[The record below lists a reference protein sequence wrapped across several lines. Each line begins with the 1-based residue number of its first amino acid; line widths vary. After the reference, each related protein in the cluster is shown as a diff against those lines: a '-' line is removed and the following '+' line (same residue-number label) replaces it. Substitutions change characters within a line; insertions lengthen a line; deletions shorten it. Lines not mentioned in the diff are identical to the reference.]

1 MDRFQKDRPV
11 LETPIQYIKGVG
23 PRRRDLFGRIGIK
36 NAGDA
41 IYCLPW
47 RYEDRSAIKKISELI
62 PEKEETIIGTISASD
77 VVVTRR
83 RGLKIFEM
91 AVSDETGMMYAKWF
105 NQPYL
110 KKLFRNGQKVM
121 LSGKVRFRG
130 KGVGGR
136 GSGVKPYTLSPIPY
150 TLHPVPYTLLMENP
164 GFEIIE
170 VGEKEIQ
177 EQTPRESLHMGRI
190 VPVYHETYGLN
201 SRQVRHIIK
210 EILDQF
216 LDKIID
222 PLPDHITVENRL
234 IPLKEAISNVHFPAQ
249 GTDID
254 LLNRGESEAHRR
266 LAFDELFL
274 LELGLAIKKMA
285 ASNEEKGVRF
295 NVDGPMSERLIEK
308 LPFKPTNAQLRVIN
322 EIRKDMA
329 SHHPM
334 NRLIQ
339 GDVGSGK
346 TIVAIAAMVI
356 ASENGYQAAMMAPTE
371 ILAEQHNINMKKI
384 IDSLGIR
391 SCLLVNGMGQKE
403 KKETLKKIAEGEAGI
418 IFGTHA
424 IIQEDVRFKNLGLA
438 VIDEQHKF
446 GVMQRATLKKKGYN
460 PDILI
465 MTATPIPRTL
475 ALSLYGD
482 LDISVIDELPPGRS
496 PIETRLFYES
506 KRDEAYSIIRREV
519 AKGRQ
524 AYIVYPL
531 IEESEKSDL
540 MAALTMTERLKS
552 NIFPDLSISLIHG
565 KMKSGEKE
573 EVMSQFKEGKIDILA
588 ATTVVEVGIDVPNAT
603 VMLIEHAERFGLA
616 QLHQLRGRV
625 GRGSQGSYCMLMVSY
640 PLSEEAKKRLS
651 VMVRS
656 QDGFLIAEEDLK
668 IRGPGEFFGTRQS
681 GLPEMRVA
689 NIIRDA
695 SLLERAREEALK
707 LIAEDP
713 DLSSYPELAAN
724 LNKKWKER
732 LELIT
737 IS

>member
-23 PRRRDLFGRIGIK
+23 PKRRDLFGRIGIK

-47 RYEDRSAIKKISELI
+47 RYEDRSTIKKISELI
-62 PEKEETIIGTISASD
+62 PEKEETIIGTVSASD

-91 AVSDETGMMYAKWF
+91 AVSDETGMIYAKWF

-121 LSGKVRFRG
+121 LSGKVRSNSFHAYG
-130 KGVGGR
+130 FE
-136 GSGVKPYTLSPIPY
+136 
-150 TLHPVPYTLLMENP
+150 MENP

-170 VGEKEIQ
+170 DEEKEIHAQ
-177 EQTPRESLHMGRI
+177 IPRESLHMGRI

-201 SRQVRHIIK
+201 SRRVRHIIK

-216 LDKIID
+216 LDKVID
-222 PLPDHITVENRL
+222 PMPDRITVENKL
-234 IPLKEAISNVHFPAQ
+234 IPLKEAISSVHFPAQ

-295 NVDGPMSERLIEK
+295 NVDGPTSERLIGT
-308 LPFKPTNAQLRVIN
+308 LSFRPTNAQLRVIG
-322 EIRKDMA
+322 EIKKDMA
-329 SHHPM
+329 SQHPM

-384 IDSLGIR
+384 IDSLGIK
-391 SCLLVNGMGQKE
+391 SCLLTNGLGQKE
-403 KKETLKKIAEGEAGI
+403 KKETLKKIVEGEAGI

-424 IIQEDVRFKNLGLA
+424 IIQEQVRFKNLGLA

-446 GVMQRATLKKKGYN
+446 GVIQRANLKKKGYN

-540 MAALTMTERLKS
+540 KAALTMTERLKGT
-552 NIFPDLSISLIHG
+552 IFPDLSIALIHG

-588 ATTVVEVGIDVPNAT
+588 ATTVIEVGIDVPNAT

-625 GRGSQGSYCMLMVSY
+625 GRGRQASYCMLMVSY
-640 PLSEEAKKRLS
+640 PLSEEAKMRLS

-695 SLLERAREEALK
+695 SLLEQAREEALK

>member
-1 MDRFQKDRPV
+1 MDSFQKDRPV

-91 AVSDETGMMYAKWF
+91 AVSDETGIIYAKWF

-110 KKLFRNGQKVM
+110 KKLFKNGQKVM
-121 LSGKVRFRG
+121 LNGKVRS
-130 KGVGGR
+130 KGFHTYG
-136 GSGVKPYTLSPIPY
+136 LE
-150 TLHPVPYTLLMENP
+150 MENP

-170 VGEKEIQ
+170 EEEKD
-177 EQTPRESLHMGRI
+177 SLHMGRI
-190 VPVYHETYGLN
+190 VPIYHETYGLN
-201 SRQVRHIIK
+201 SRRVRHIIK
-210 EILDQF
+210 EILDQL

-222 PLPDHITVENRL
+222 PLPDRITVENRL
-234 IPLKEAISNVHFPAQ
+234 IPLKEAISNVHFPTQ

-295 NVDGPMSERLIEK
+295 NVDGQMSERLIEK
-308 LPFKPTNAQLRVIN
+308 LPFKPTNAQLRVIS
-322 EIRKDMA
+322 EIKKDMA

-384 IDSLGIR
+384 LDPLGIR
-391 SCLLVNGMGQKE
+391 SCLLTNGLGQKE

-418 IFGTHA
+418 TFGTHA
-424 IIQEDVRFKNLGLA
+424 IIQEEVRFKNLGLA

-446 GVMQRATLKKKGYN
+446 GVIQRATLKKKGYN

-482 LDISVIDELPPGRS
+482 LDISVLDELPPGRS
-496 PIETRLFYES
+496 PIETRIFYES
-506 KRDEAYSIIRREV
+506 KRDEAYSIIRSEV

-540 MAALTMTERLKS
+540 RAALTMTERLKS
-552 NIFPDLSISLIHG
+552 NIFPDLSIALIHG

-573 EVMSQFKEGKIDILA
+573 GVMSQFKEGKIDILA

-695 SLLERAREEALK
+695 SLLEKAREEALK

>member
-1 MDRFQKDRPV
+1 
-11 LETPIQYIKGVG
+11 
-23 PRRRDLFGRIGIK
+23 
-36 NAGDA
+36 
-41 IYCLPW
+41 
-47 RYEDRSAIKKISELI
+47 
-62 PEKEETIIGTISASD
+62 
-77 VVVTRR
+77 
-83 RGLKIFEM
+83 
-91 AVSDETGMMYAKWF
+91 
-105 NQPYL
+105 
-110 KKLFRNGQKVM
+110 
-121 LSGKVRFRG
+121 
-130 KGVGGR
+130 
-136 GSGVKPYTLSPIPY
+136 
-150 TLHPVPYTLLMENP
+150 
-164 GFEIIE
+164 
-170 VGEKEIQ
+170 
-177 EQTPRESLHMGRI
+177 
-190 VPVYHETYGLN
+190 
-201 SRQVRHIIK
+201 
-210 EILDQF
+210 
-216 LDKIID
+216 
-222 PLPDHITVENRL
+222 
-234 IPLKEAISNVHFPAQ
+234 
-249 GTDID
+249 
-254 LLNRGESEAHRR
+254 
-266 LAFDELFL
+266 
-274 LELGLAIKKMA
+274 MA

-295 NVDGPMSERLIEK
+295 NVDGPMSERLIEI
-308 LPFKPTNAQLRVIN
+308 LSFRPTNAQLRVIG
-322 EIRKDMA
+322 EIKKDMS

-384 IDSLGIR
+384 IDSLGIK
-391 SCLLVNGMGQKE
+391 SCLLINGMGQKE
-403 KKETLKKIAEGEAGI
+403 KRETLKKIADGEAGI

-424 IIQEDVRFKNLGLA
+424 IIQEEVRFKNLGLA

-482 LDISVIDELPPGRS
+482 LDISVLDELPPGRS

-519 AKGRQ
+519 TKGGQ

-540 MAALTMTERLKS
+540 KAALTMTERLKS
-552 NIFPDLSISLIHG
+552 AIFPDLSIALIHG
-565 KMKSGEKE
+565 RMKSGEKE
-573 EVMSQFKEGKIDILA
+573 EVMSQFIGGKIDILA

>member
-1 MDRFQKDRPV
+1 MEKKDKTQTNRPA
-11 LETPIQYIKGVG
+11 LEVPIRYVKGVG
-23 PRRRDLFGRIGIK
+23 PKRGDIFGRIGI
-36 NAGDA
+36 NSVEDA
-41 IYCLPW
+41 LYYLPW
-47 RYEDRSAIKKISELI
+47 RYEDRSAIKKISDLI
-62 PEKEETIIGTISASD
+62 PEKEETIIGAVSASG
-77 VVVTRR
+77 VTVTKR

-91 AVSDETGMMYAKWF
+91 AVTDETGMIYAKWF

-110 KKLFRNGQKVM
+110 KKLFKNGQKVM
-121 LSGKVRFRG
+121 LSGRIKLNSYHG
-130 KGVGGR
+130 YG
-136 GSGVKPYTLSPIPY
+136 LE
-150 TLHPVPYTLLMENP
+150 MENP

-170 VGEKEIQ
+170 EE
-177 EQTPRESLHMGRI
+177 EMESLHMGRI

-201 SRQVRHIIK
+201 SRRIRQITK

-216 LDKIID
+216 FDRMID
-222 PLPDHITVENRL
+222 PMPDRIILENGL
-234 IPLKEAISNVHFPAQ
+234 IPLKEAIRNVHFPSE
-249 GTDID
+249 GTEINI
-254 LLNRGESEAHRR
+254 LNSGESEAHKR

-285 ASNEEKGVRF
+285 ISNEERGVRF
-295 NVDGPMSERLIEK
+295 DIDGPLSKRLTEI
-308 LPFKPTNAQLRVIN
+308 LPFKPTNAQIRVIN
-322 EIRKDMA
+322 EIRADMA

-346 TIVAIAAMVI
+346 TIVALAAMVI
-356 ASENGYQAAMMAPTE
+356 AAENGCQAAMMAPTE
-371 ILAEQHNINMKKI
+371 ILAEQHQINLKKI
-384 IDSLGIR
+384 IDPLGIK
-391 SCLLVNGMGQKE
+391 SCLLINGMGQKE
-403 KKETLKKIAEGEAGI
+403 KAKTVKNISDGEASI

-424 IIQEDVRFKNLGLA
+424 IIQEQVRFKNLGLA

-446 GVMQRATLKKKGYN
+446 GVMQRANLKKKGYN
-460 PDILI
+460 PDIII

-482 LDISVIDELPPGRS
+482 LDISIIDELPPGRS
-496 PIETRLFYES
+496 PIETKLVYES
-506 KRDEAYSIIRREV
+506 KRGEAYSIIRREIE
-519 AKGRQ
+519 KGRQ

-540 MAALTMTERLKS
+540 KAAETATERFKTS
-552 NIFPDLSISLIHG
+552 IFPDLSIALIHG

-573 EVMSQFKEGKIDILA
+573 EVMNSFKEGKIDILV

-603 VMLIEHAERFGLA
+603 AMLIEHAERFGLA

-625 GRGSQGSYCMLMVSY
+625 GRGSSSSYCLLMASY
-640 PLSEEAKKRLS
+640 PISEEAKRRLE
-651 VMVRS
+651 VMVSS

-681 GLPEMRVA
+681 GLPEMKVA

-695 SLLERAREEALK
+695 FLLERAREEAIK
-707 LIAEDP
+707 LITEDP
-713 DLSSYPELAAN
+713 NLSSYPELAAH